1 MYLLTGGSLVINGV
15 PWELGCAPR
24 ELHQKDLDI
33 FGAPPQPRERKRAG
47 RGGGGKGKQPVTSGG
62 VVKSALEPI
71 NERPHHQFRQ
81 DAATSTTDLMAQAQ
95 QGSGQGLGQGP
106 DGGEAPKV
114 HKAQINA
121 LAKMLSALRR

>member
-1 MYLLTGGSLVINGV
+1 MPGMYLLTGGSSVMNGV

-24 ELHQKDLDI
+24 DLHQKEVDI
-33 FGAPPQPRERKRAG
+33 FGTPPQPRERKRAG

-62 VVKSALEPI
+62 VKSALEPI
-71 NERPHHQFRQ
+71 NERPHQFRQ
-81 DAATSTTDLMAQAQ
+81 DAATSTTDLAGQVQ
-95 QGSGQGLGQGP
+95 QGQGQGQ